1 MGLVD
6 GQQIGAAIAKKLH
19 QARQRESFRGDID
32 EPQPP
37 FGDGALGGEVL
48 AGRIGGVQRPCRD
61 AIGPQLAHLIVHKGD
76 ERRDDDGQALP
87 HERRQLVAQRLAAA
101 RGHDRQHVFARE
113 DGSQRILLSGPEG
126 GIAIDARQRRPRL
139 HEAVFDLGG

>member
-1 MGLVD
+1 MQAAETRAGFLGAERGIQKRGGDAAGLEGVD
-6 GQQIGAAIAKKLH
+6 LVLH
-19 QARQRESFRGDID
+19 QRD
-32 EPQPP
+32 EW
-37 FGDGALGGEVL
+37 
-48 AGRIGGVQRPCRD
+48 
-61 AIGPQLAHLIVHKGD
+61 
-76 ERRDDDGQALP
+76 RDDDGQALP